1 MFANCKRALAAVT
14 LTSFASIAAAGI
26 NTWTNVGPE
35 GAVVQDIIVVPGTPS
50 AYTMTMGQ
58 TFAWSDVSQ
67 AWTPLPDRYTDIDFD
82 PTNPNRMIFATGG
95 QLYSS
100 TDGGATRVRVT
111 PTQLQTYNHGGVSR
125 VEFSRDGTVVY
136 AADFQS
142 VYRSDDFGASWTAG
156 VRVSLESCG

>member
-1 MFANCKRALAAVT
+1 MCANCKRALAAVT

-67 AWTPLPDRYTDIDFD
+67 VWTPLPIDTLTLPSIR
-82 PTNPNRMIFATGG
+82 PTRI
-95 QLYSS
+95 
-100 TDGGATRVRVT
+100 
-111 PTQLQTYNHGGVSR
+111 
-125 VEFSRDGTVVY
+125 E
-136 AADFQS
+136 
-142 VYRSDDFGASWTAG
+142 
-156 VRVSLESCG
+156 